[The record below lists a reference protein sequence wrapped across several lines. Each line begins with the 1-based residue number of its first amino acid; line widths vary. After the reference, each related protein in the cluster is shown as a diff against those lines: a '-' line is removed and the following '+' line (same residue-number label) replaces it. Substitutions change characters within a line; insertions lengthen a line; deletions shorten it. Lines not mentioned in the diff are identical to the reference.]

1 MITMI
6 VPYLI
11 KFAWGIV
18 IIDTAATASGL
29 K

>member
-1 MITMI
+1 MITLV
-6 VPYLI
+6 VPFLI
-11 KFAWGIV
+11 KCAWGIA